1 MIFLS
6 KTVLKDIGL
15 YKNKILSTIL
25 SSEDFCRAMLIN
37 KEYTEENVD
46 DLIYTQIFPY
56 MYIDGTQTEVL
67 PYACFEVKIP
77 YIPNGSIKNADCLLG
92 VRP

>member
-1 MIFLS
+1 MN

-25 SSEDFCRAMLIN
+25 SSEDFCRAMLID

-56 MYIDGTQTEVL
+56 LFID
-67 PYACFEVKIP
+67 
-77 YIPNGSIKNADCLLG
+77 
-92 VRP
+92 